1 MALPAA
7 AVLTATADL
16 PALVT
21 LMGVGAEVWQAFR
34 AQIGD
39 PGTDIRLLASL
50 PVWIVRSACSSAAF
64 ADGSSF
70 VPVHAAQVGL
80 LWRAARKHTWLRH
93 GGAEAD
99 FQDMEVWVDTS
110 TTVTS
115 SVAPKSSVK
124 ENVQKMSAILDPSDE
139 SELLPAGVD
148 DLQKWIQRYVTL
160 MGSYPE
166 EEEEPSDGQLSAL
179 NRRTWIL
186 GQAPYVD
193 FSVWTPYARRALRT
207 QKFRTYVPLGDGS
220 YLMKELP
227 GPQNLQQWLACWRVF
242 KVAALALGILSM
254 ASLQLYEKLIEK
266 LTLQYPSAWGLICL
280 ADDRARAER
289 WEKIRRGFLSD
300 KAAGKPMP
308 DGWDD
313 DAPWTCCLQKL
324 AKDDQYWSEQVRHPA
339 TAWIAAGGKGAP
351 VAPAESIAASH
362 HPGGQ
367 ESLHPPKEE
376 PRDERRRQANR
387 DKRVARRKR
396 VLEDRDELNK
406 LKGNKTAATS
416 SKGSSKG
423 KSKDSSGAEICFS
436 WAQGKGLCADV
447 PVGGE
452 CRNKQKR
459 AHRCQ
464 FCLSPGHRNDS
475 CPQK

>member
-1 MALPAA
+1 MTLPSAA
-7 AVLTATADL
+7 ALNAVADL
-16 PALVT
+16 PGLIT
-21 LMGVGAEVWQAFR
+21 LMGVAAPVWEAFR
-34 AQIGD
+34 AQVGD
-39 PGTDIRLLASL
+39 PGADVRLLASL
-50 PVWIVRSACSSAAF
+50 PVWIVRSACSSATF
-64 ADGSSF
+64 QDGSNL
-70 VPVHAAQVGL
+70 VPIHAAQVGL
-80 LWRAARKHTWLRH
+80 LWRAARKHAWLKH

-99 FQDMEVWVDTS
+99 FVDCEVWVDTAALSTTPS
-110 TTVTS
+110 TTV
-115 SVAPKSSVK
+115 AKSSIK
-124 ENVQKMSAILDPSDE
+124 ENVQKMSALLDPTDE
-139 SELLPAGVD
+139 SELLPAANE

-179 NRRTWIL
+179 NRRTIVL

-220 YLMKELP
+220 FLMKELP
-227 GPQNLQQWLACWRVF
+227 GPQNLQQWMACWRVF

-254 ASLQLYEKLIEK
+254 ASLQLYEKLMEK

-289 WEKIRRGFLSD
+289 WEKIRRGLLAD
-300 KAAGKPMP
+300 RAAGKTMP
-308 DGWDD
+308 DDWNEDS
-313 DAPWTCCLQKL
+313 PWTCCLVKL

-351 VAPAESIAASH
+351 VAPAENIASSH

-367 ESLHPPKEE
+367 ESLQPPKEDVK
-376 PRDERRRQANR
+376 DERRKQANR
-387 DKRVARRKR
+387 DKRMARRKR
-396 VLEDRDELNK
+396 VRDDRDELDK
-406 LKGNKTAATS
+406 LRGNKSAPAG

-436 WAQGKGLCADV
+436 WAQGKGACADV

-452 CRNKQKR
+452 CKNKR
-459 AHRCQ
+459 SHRCQ
-464 FCLSPGHRNDS
+464 FCLSPGHRNDA